1 MKIQALIIIIVALKC
16 ANNSNRVLVGIR
28 VIEMFCNAYMEA
40 SESYILSGYRN
51 SMHFNM
57 MHFIHKKVSFQKKR
71 LFTSVNKQSE

>member
-16 ANNSNRVLVGIR
+16 ANNSNRVLVGR
-28 VIEMFCNAYMEA
+28 VIEMFCNMEA

-57 MHFIHKKVSFQKKR
+57 MHFIHKKVSFQKKW

>member
-16 ANNSNRVLVGIR
+16 ANNSNRVLVGR
-28 VIEMFCNAYMEA
+28 VIEMFCNMEA

-57 MHFIHKKVSFQKKR
+57 MHFIHKKVSFQKKEGC
-71 LFTSVNKQSE
+71 LSA